1 MGINHIVSLST
12 FLALFGG
19 SHAANIGRQTGPGQL
34 GQEFDLHAWGNG
46 IPGLPVF
53 YADANTLDNLVP
65 VSFTIVP
72 RTKGAVDKG
81 YSFSAA
87 PNRAARVTNSAA
99 QAPPFNK
106 ATLFVGGRLASAQQ
120 HAVGFVAD
128 GARVPDD
135 VRTGGFKLDARSFRV
150 VEDSGLVHMSL
161 YCAFPSAAI
170 PGLWDLR
177 WNVSNQTPE
186 TSSGVPVS
194 LKATPYPAN
203 TPPSHNLDTVC
214 LTMQ

>member
-1 MGINHIVSLST
+1 MGINHILSLST

-19 SHAANIGRQTGPGQL
+19 SHAANIGRQTGLGQL
-34 GQEFDLHAWGNG
+34 GQEFDLYAWGNG

-53 YADANTLDNLVP
+53 YADGAAVSTDLATANTLDNLVP

-72 RTKGAVDKG
+72 RTAGAVDKG

-87 PNRAARVTNSAA
+87 PNQAARVTNSAA

-106 ATLFVGGRLASAQQ
+106 ATLFVGGRSASAQQ

-128 GARVPDD
+128 GARVPED

-194 LKATPYPAN
+194 LKATPEWWGG
-203 TPPSHNLDTVC
+203 
-214 LTMQ
+214 